1 MDALKNAISG
11 NKTNTSGAQ
20 AGGSAGQED
29 YLDKAAEFGVKKSG
43 HEGQFGRDKQEK
55 ATDALRTGYEKMTG
69 NKVDP
74 KYSN

>member
-29 YLDKAAEFGVKKSG
+29 YLDKGKLS
-43 HEGQFGRDKQEK
+43 
-55 ATDALRTGYEKMTG
+55 
-69 NKVDP
+69 
-74 KYSN
+74 SC